1 MCKVISVSNN
11 KGGVAK
17 TTTACNLG
25 IGLARMGKR
34 VLVVDAD
41 PQGNLTTCM
50 GVEEPDDLEYTLSDV
65 MGKIM
70 NDQIIDP
77 HEGIIRN
84 EEGVDLMPGNI
95 DLSGLE
101 ISLISVMVGRETIL
115 KEYIDMVR
123 EDYDYILI
131 DCMPSL
137 GLLTVNALA
146 AADSVLIPM
155 QASYLSAKGL
165 KQLVKAVTRVQK
177 LNPGLSYEGILIT
190 MVDERT
196 NYAKEIMKL
205 LDEGY
210 AKDIRIFA
218 VRIPSSVR
226 ASEISALGISI
237 YQHDPHGK
245 IATAYQSLTEEVLAS

>member
-1 MCKVISVSNN
+1 M
-11 KGGVAK
+11 
-17 TTTACNLG
+17 
-25 IGLARMGKR
+25 
-34 VLVVDAD
+34 
-41 PQGNLTTCM
+41 
-50 GVEEPDDLEYTLSDV
+50 
-65 MGKIM
+65 
-70 NDQIIDP
+70 
-77 HEGIIRN
+77 
-84 EEGVDLMPGNI
+84 
-95 DLSGLE
+95 
-101 ISLISVMVGRETIL
+101 